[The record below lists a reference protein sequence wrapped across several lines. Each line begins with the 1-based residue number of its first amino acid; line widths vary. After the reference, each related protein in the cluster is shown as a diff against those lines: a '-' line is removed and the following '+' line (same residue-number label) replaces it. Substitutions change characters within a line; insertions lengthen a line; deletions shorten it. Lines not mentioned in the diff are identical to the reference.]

1 MSVKGWSKRKI
12 VLFGGLCLL
21 SGALALWLTQGVFH
35 QTNST
40 EFCVSCHSMSVAKE
54 EWEGSVHFA
63 NRKGIRAECA
73 DCHVPPDSWHYV
85 KAKVMALK
93 DVWGEITG
101 KIPDAE
107 AYEAHRLEMAQT
119 VWKNMK
125 EQDSSTCR
133 TCHKTDAWILGEQSE
148 QAQTMHKLADETKQT
163 CIDCHKGLV
172 HFMPDVPTDASA
184 ASGELSKHGGD
195 FSRADT
201 ALYALAISPAKTANG
216 EIRLMPF
223 AKLSEWKQE
232 GDTVHAVVSG
242 WQQAGA
248 ENLLYQQMGKRILV
262 GVLDDN
268 AKTDVSVLNSVHDT
282 VTNSDW
288 RQVKLT
294 LSLPKTALTA
304 NLDALNAYGKSLDQ
318 THCST
323 CHATIPADH
332 YTANQW
338 VGVINSMKDRTSMSE
353 AEVRA
358 VTIYLQRLAK
368 DMPSTATSN
377 AH

>member
-1 MSVKGWSKRKI
+1 MWVKKKGI
-12 VLFGGLCLL
+12 LFGVLL
-21 SGALALWLTQGVFH
+21 FILGGLALWLTQGVFH
-35 QTNST
+35 KTNST
-40 EFCVSCHSMSVAKE
+40 EFCVSCHSMSFPKE

-73 DCHVPPDSWHYV
+73 DCHLPPDSWHYV
-85 KAKVMALK
+85 KAKVMAVK

-101 KIPDAE
+101 KIPDQE
-107 AYEAHRLEMAQT
+107 AYEAHRLEMAQA

-148 QAQTMHKLADETKQT
+148 QAQTMHKLALETNQT

-172 HFMPDVPTDASA
+172 HFMPDIPTDSSA
-184 ASGELSKHGGD
+184 ASGELSKHAAD
-195 FSRADT
+195 FNSQDPE
-201 ALYALAISPAKTANG
+201 LYALAITAAKTGNG

-223 AKLSEWKQE
+223 AKLIDWKAE
-232 GDTVHAVVSG
+232 GEDVHAIVDG

-248 ENLLYQQMGKRILV
+248 ENLLYQQMGKRIIV
-262 GVLDDN
+262 GVLDDS
-268 AKTDVSVLNSVHDT
+268 AKADVEVVNTVHDP

-288 RQVKLT
+288 SEVKLNV
-294 LSLPKTALTA
+294 SIGKNALTA
-304 NLDALNAYGKSLDQ
+304 DLEALNSYGKSLDQ

-323 CHATIPADH
+323 CHAPIAADH

-338 VGVINSMKDRTSMSE
+338 VGVINSMKDRTSMSD

-358 VTIYLQRLAK
+358 VTIYLQHFAK
-368 DMPSTATSN
+368 DMAPAEAAQSG